1 MSQDLRDRLQS
12 HLGGSYTLEREL
24 GGGGMSRV
32 FVGVEEA
39 LGRRV
44 VVKVLPPELA
54 AGVNLERFRREI
66 QLAAQLQ
73 HPHIVPVHAAG
84 MADGL
89 PYFTMP
95 LVDGESLRTRLKR
108 DGQLPVADVVR
119 ILRHVAD
126 ALAYAHERGIVHRDI
141 KPDNVLMAGAHA
153 LVTDFGVAKALSA
166 AKSDGA
172 TSADLTMMGTTMGTP
187 AYMAPEQAAAD
198 PTTDHRADIYSLGI
212 LGYEMLTGRTP
223 FGGRTPQATLAGH
236 LGEAPPP
243 INAARPDAPPELEAL
258 LMRCL
263 AKRPEER
270 PPSASEVVRA
280 LESILTPG
288 SGTLATTAATAGTH
302 GSLPRALG
310 WYTAAVAAVGIIAK
324 TLTEYVGLPR
334 WVLPGALILMALGLP
349 AIALVA
355 YVHHPT
361 VRARPASRRA
371 EAHRWLTWR
380 RVAASGAGVIVA
392 FAVVVIAHLTMRSMG
407 IGPSAS
413 LLAKGELS
421 GRDPILVAEFDS
433 PSDTLLGSVL
443 SEALRTDLGQSRA
456 VTVVEPEQVRDALTR
471 MQRPPAT
478 RVDAALAREIAVRE
492 GVKAVVEGDVRP
504 IGNGFLI
511 TTRLVSSG
519 GQQLASFRE
528 SARDADALIPA
539 MDNLSKRLR
548 EKIGESLKS
557 VHDAKPLDRV
567 TTSSLPALR
576 SYTQALQALEVEG
589 DDERGEALLEDAI
602 AKDTNFAMAYRKLGV
617 TLSNAGRNLDRS
629 LVAIQR
635 AFEKRDRLPDVERYM
650 TEGSYYTPRDPDRAI
665 AAYQALLDIQPE
677 NRGALNNLAL
687 LYSYRRDY
695 TRAED
700 ALARAIA
707 ADSSTYTAYLNMVD
721 AKLHVGK
728 DAEARSTLETM
739 ARRFPRAPVSVFM
752 RAGLMYL
759 QGDADSAEST
769 MRAHLAANPGNP
781 RVRAEAGGALVNLAL
796 ARGQLARAAEL
807 RRDVVA
813 ANLERGKRGAAL
825 NDEVRAAFEEVW
837 FRDDSERALELVD
850 QALSRNP
857 LDSIP
862 VFERPFGNLT
872 SVWSLAGHPERARR
886 LLPQLENAVEPSMRR
901 VVEPPLH
908 GMRAAI
914 AFGENRLTDA
924 LDELR
929 AADEGPCASCSLPFL
944 GLVHDRS
951 GNADSAIAVYERY
964 VNTRELGRMELD
976 SYFLAHTHKRLG
988 ELYDARGEREKAA
1001 AHFSRFIELWQ
1012 NADPELQPRVEDAK
1026 RRLRLLRTNQG

>member
-1 MSQDLRDRLQS
+1 LTQDLRDRLQS
-12 HLGGSYTLEREL
+12 HLGGAYTLEREL

-73 HPHIVPVHAAG
+73 HPHVVPVHAAG

-108 DGQLPVADVVR
+108 DGQLPVAEVVR

-141 KPDNVLMAGAHA
+141 KPDNVLMAGSHA

-172 TSADLTMMGTTMGTP
+172 PGADLTMMGMTMGTP

-198 PTTDHRADIYSLGI
+198 PSSDHRADIYSLGI

-236 LGEAPPP
+236 LTETPPP
-243 INAARPDAPPELEAL
+243 INAARADVPPELEAL
-258 LMRCL
+258 LLRCL
-263 AKRPEER
+263 AKRPEDR
-270 PPSASEVVRA
+270 PQRASDVVHE
-280 LESILTPG
+280 LEAILTPR
-288 SGTLATTAATAGTH
+288 SGTLATATTAGTH
-302 GSLPRALG
+302 GLPRALA

-324 TLTEYVGLPR
+324 SLTEYVGLPR

-371 EAHRWLTWR
+371 VAHRWLTWR
-380 RVAASGAGVIVA
+380 RVAASGAGVILA
-392 FAVVVIAHLTMRSMG
+392 FAAVVLAHLVMRSMG

-433 PSDTLLGSVL
+433 PSDTLLGTVL

-456 VTVVEPEQVRDALTR
+456 VTVVEPEQVREALAR

-492 GVKAVVEGDVRP
+492 GIKAVVEGDVRP
-504 IGNGFLI
+504 IGSGFLI

-567 TTSSLPALR
+567 TTASLPALR

-629 LVAIQR
+629 VAAIQR

-665 AAYQALLDIQPE
+665 AAYQALLDIQPR

-695 TRAED
+695 ARAED

-759 QGDADSAEST
+759 KGDADSAEST

-781 RVRAEAGGALVNLAL
+781 RVRAEAGSALVNLAL
-796 ARGQLARAAEL
+796 TRGQLARAAEL

-813 ANLERGKRGAAL
+813 ANLERGTLGAAL
-825 NDEVRAAFEEVW
+825 DEEVRAAFEEVW
-837 FRDDSERALELVD
+837 FRDDRERALEMVD
-850 QALSRNP
+850 QALGRHP

-872 SVWSLAGHPERARR
+872 LVWSLAGQPERARR

-901 VVEPPLH
+901 VLEPPLH

-924 LDELR
+924 LSELR
-929 AADEGPCASCSLPFL
+929 AGDEGPCASCTLPYL
-944 GLVHDRS
+944 GLVYDRS
-951 GNADSAIAVYERY
+951 GNADSAIAAYERY

-976 SYFLAHTHKRLG
+976 SYFLAHAHKRLG
-988 ELYDARGEREKAA
+988 ELYDARGDREKAA
-1001 AHFSRFIELWQ
+1001 AHFSRFIELWR
-1012 NADPELQPRVEDAK
+1012 NADPELQPRVEDVK
-1026 RRLRLLRTNQG
+1026 RRLQLLRANQG